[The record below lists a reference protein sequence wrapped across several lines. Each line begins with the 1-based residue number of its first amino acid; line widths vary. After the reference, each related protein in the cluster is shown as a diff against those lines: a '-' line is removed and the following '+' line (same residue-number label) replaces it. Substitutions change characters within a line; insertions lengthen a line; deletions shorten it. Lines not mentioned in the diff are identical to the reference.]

1 MVSGASMPNPNP
13 SPATRFKPGAEWR
26 GKPRHGPRPPLT
38 PERQAKLDRLRSR
51 RRDAL
56 LLRLGGAGYDE
67 IARVL
72 HCSRTTAMH
81 HVERALKDARRDP
94 AERLLQLELDRLD
107 RLQLGIWQK
116 ALNGDVE
123 AMDRVLRLMGR
134 RAKLLGLD
142 VPSRHEVRE
151 FGTPAAAPE
160 PELTP
165 EELDAWAQE
174 WLRHRGAGAGR

>member
-1 MVSGASMPNPNP
+1 MANPNP

-26 GKPRHGPRPPLT
+26 GKPRYGPRPPLT

-56 LLRLGGAGYDE
+56 LLRLAGAGYAE
-67 IARVL
+67 IARLL
-72 HCSRTTAMH
+72 HCSRTTAMY
-81 HVERALKDARRDP
+81 HVERALKDAWRDP
-94 AERLLQLELDRLD
+94 VEQLLRLELGRLD
-107 RLQLGIWQK
+107 RLQLGVWQK
-116 ALNGDVE
+116 ALAGDVE
-123 AMDRVLRLMGR
+123 ALDRVLKLMAR

-142 VPSRHEVRE
+142 APARHEIRE

-174 WLRHRGAGAGR
+174 WLRHREAGADR